1 MNIWVFMG
9 RYDGDLFATTHLTEK
24 GAVLAALS
32 DIVEYLGIGE
42 GQDARQDPRTEEDK
56 PLPWDYDE
64 LKGLPTTELWEV
76 YAGYREHL
84 WDDYQYEQE
93 IHQTQVVG

>member
-9 RYDGDLFATTHLTEK
+9 RYDGELFATTHLTEK

-42 GQDARQDPRTEEDK
+42 GQDARQDPRIEEDK

-64 LKGLPTTELWEV
+64 FKGPPTTELWEV

-93 IHQTQVVG
+93 IHQTQVTG

>member
-9 RYDGDLFATTHLTEK
+9 RYDCELFASTHLTEK

-42 GQDARQDPRTEEDK
+42 GDARQDPRTEEDK
-56 PLPWDYDE
+56 RLPWDYDE
-64 LKGLPTTELWEV
+64 LKALPTTELWEV
-76 YAGYREHL
+76 YRGYGEHL
-84 WDDYQYEQE
+84 WDDSEYEIE
-93 IHQTQVVG
+93 IKQTQVVG

>member
-9 RYDGDLFATTHLTEK
+9 RYDGELFATPHLTEK
-24 GAVLAALS
+24 GAVLAALA

-42 GQDARQDPRTEEDK
+42 GQDARQDPRPGFDK

-64 LKGLPTTELWEV
+64 LKALPTTELWEV
-76 YAGYREHL
+76 YGGYREHL